1 MGVLDALN
9 LDGMNVVITGGGTGL
24 GLEMVRGMA
33 EAGANI
39 AIAGRRQG
47 PIDEAADMVKSH
59 GRKSMAISTDVT
71 DTAAVNSLFETVLA
85 EWGDVHVLF
94 NNAGIVRETG
104 RPPLWEI
111 TDESWRIGIETNLS
125 SAFYCARAISKH
137 MADRGSGKIVNVASG
152 FGFRGGRDNYMYTAG
167 KGGVV
172 NVTRAMAVSLGR
184 YGITCNAIVP
194 GFFPTEATNATSM
207 SLPRGDLIPIG
218 RTGFPKEFGPVA
230 VWLASAAS
238 DYMTGEMFI
247 VDGGGLAG
255 GMAPTGYGPITE
267 LA

>member
-33 EAGANI
+33 NAGANI

-47 PIDEAADMVKSH
+47 PIDEAADIVRAAG
-59 GRKSMAISTDVT
+59 GRSMAVSTDVT
-71 DTAAVNSLFETVLA
+71 DTAQVNRLFETVLA
-85 EWGDVHVLF
+85 EWGEINVLF
-94 NNAGIVRETG
+94 NNAGIVRDEG

-125 SAFYCARAISKH
+125 SVFYCSRAVSKH

-172 NVTRAMAVSLGR
+172 NLTRALAVSLGR

-194 GFFPTEATNATSM
+194 GFFPTAATTESSM
-207 SLPRGDLIPIG
+207 SLPRGDLIPVG
-218 RTGFPKEFGPVA
+218 RTGFPREFGPVA
-230 VWLASAAS
+230 VWLASSAS
-238 DYMTGEMFI
+238 NYMTGEMFI